1 MTIKTP
7 WDEEIALFEAAERNG
22 HLWDDARRVR
32 IYKDLQSMAEGYR
45 QGYAAAEARFVPLVE
60 AAQKVL
66 DWLVIIEY
74 SYVVSGYGPIISAL
88 LDALA
93 RVKEAK

>member
-7 WDEEIALFEAAERNG
+7 WDKEIALFEVAKGRG
-22 HLWDDARRVR
+22 PLWDDAIRGLETLRSQAR
-32 IYKDLQSMAEGYR
+32 IYR

>member
-7 WDEEIALFEAAERNG
+7 WDADIAIFEADERRG
-22 HLWDDARRVR
+22 PLWDDDMRAR
-32 IYKDLQSMAEGYR
+32 IAENLRSKAEIYR
-45 QGYAAAEARFVPLVE
+45 QGYAASEARYVLLVE